1 MKKICF
7 TGHRR
12 IKDPRKVYDRLIVL
26 LEELIQ
32 EGVEEFF
39 AGGAIGFDSISALA
53 VIQLRSKYTNIKL
66 RLVLPC
72 SNEEQT
78 FNWTRK
84 QKTEFMKILSAAD
97 SVEYTSEHYTDD
109 CMKKRNA
116 RLVEHGEGCICYYLD
131 KFKTGTGQTIR
142 MAAEKGIPVYNL
154 ADAALGL

>member
-12 IKDPRKVYDRLIVL
+12 VSDPKNIYDRLLVL
-26 LEELIQ
+26 LERLIN

-53 VIQLRSKYTNIKL
+53 VIQLREKYPNIKL

-84 QKTEFMKILSAAD
+84 QKTEFMKVLSLAD
-97 SVEYTSEHYTDD
+97 SVEYTSGHYTDD

-116 RLVEHGEGCICYYLD
+116 RLVEHGDGCVCYYRGR
-131 KFKTGTGQTIR
+131 FKTGTGQTVR

-154 ADAALGL
+154 AESI